1 MKIVFME
8 ANTLGKDISLDFYNE
23 LGEVV
28 TYPLSDPGQNAK
40 RIQDADIIVVNKIPM
55 NEALLKDAANVK
67 LICLTATGTNNVDF
81 DYVNRR
87 GIAVANVKGYSTES
101 VVQHTFALLFYVYEK
116 LAYYDNFVKSEEYI
130 KNDIFSHFTVLFR
143 ELYGKTWGII
153 GLGAIGTRVG
163 EVAECFGCKVIYY
176 STSGVHQSDRF
187 RRVSLEELLESSD
200 IVSIHAPL
208 NAATNNLITKE
219 KLERMKKDAVLLNL
233 GRGPIV
239 NEADL
244 TEALNNGTIAGAGL
258 DVLCAEPMREDNPLR
273 TIKDST
279 KLIITPHIAWGTVEA
294 RKRCADEVFLNIKA
308 YLRGEKRNIVTG

>member
-1 MKIVFME
+1 MKIVFLE
-8 ANTLGKDISLDFYNE
+8 ANTLGKDIPLDFYNE

-28 TYPLSDPGQNAK
+28 TYPLSDPEQNAK
-40 RIQDADIIVVNKIPM
+40 RIQDADIIVVNKITM

-116 LAYYDNFVKSEEYI
+116 LAYYDNFVKSEAYI

-153 GLGAIGTRVG
+153 GLGAIGTRVA

-176 STSGVHQSDRF
+176 STSGVHQSERF
-187 RRVSLEELLESSD
+187 RRVPLDELLAESD

-219 KLERMKKDAVLLNL
+219 KLERMKKEAVLLNL

>member
-187 RRVSLEELLESSD
+187 KRVSLEELLESSD

>member
-28 TYPLSDPGQNAK
+28 TYPLSDPEHNAE

-55 NEALLKDAANVK
+55 NEALLKDAADVK

-233 GRGPIV
+233 GRGPIA

-258 DVLCAEPMREDNPLR
+258 DVLCAEPMRGDNPLR